1 MTLKQT
7 PSQTIGPYFAYG
19 LTSAQYGYPFAQI
32 AAGNLLA
39 DAAEV
44 DGERI
49 EIVGRVFD
57 GNDNPVDDAMVEIW
71 QADAQGRYAHPADER
86 HTNSRFTGFGRFG
99 TGTDA
104 QKRFVFQT
112 VKPGSTDGQQ
122 APHINVCV
130 FARGL
135 LSHLY
140 TRIYFS
146 DEAALNDT
154 DAVMLAVPEER
165 RETLLARREETNNG
179 TLYRFDIR
187 LQGERETVFLDI

>member
-7 PSQTIGPYFAYG
+7 PSQTIGPFFAYG
-19 LTSAQYGYPFAQI
+19 LTSGQYGYPFVQI
-32 AAGNLLA
+32 AGGNLLA
-39 DAAEV
+39 DAADV

-57 GNDNPVDDAMVEIW
+57 GDDNAVDDAMIEIW
-71 QADAQGRYAHPADER
+71 QADAQGRYAHRADER

-104 QKRFVFQT
+104 RQRFIFQT
-112 VKPGSTDGQQ
+112 IKPGSTDGKQ
-122 APHINVCV
+122 APHISVCV

-146 DEAALNDT
+146 DEATMNAADGIL
-154 DAVMLAVPEER
+154 LAVPEER
-165 RETLLARREETNNG
+165 RETLLARREEANNG
-179 TLYRFDIR
+179 TIYRFDIR